1 MKAFLIALT
10 ILTLL
15 VCGVTVSDVYLSDV
29 CSDVIRITDRGT
41 KESAEAALEKFDK
54 NELLL
59 KNSVDNGYVIEARIS
74 LESLIAAYELEDE
87 YEIERYKKD
96 IRIRVKRVQ
105 KALFI

>member
-1 MKAFLIALT
+1 LIALT

-15 VCGVTVSDVYLSDV
+15 VCGVTVSDMYLHDV
-29 CSDVIRITDRGT
+29 CEQIIKKTESGYPSD
-41 KESAEAALEKFDK
+41 ALEIFKE